1 MIVLALLCVFILVYT
16 YFLYPI
22 LIALC
27 ARLWPLRVR
36 KDPGYTPKV
45 SAIIPVYNAKE
56 FIADKLKS
64 LLAQDYPADR
74 FEIVLCSDCS
84 DDGSDELLKQYEDA
98 HPGRVKFVRS
108 EKRSGKPTAINLMKR
123 EASGDVLLMTDIRQP
138 LSPRCLRELVGAFA
152 DESVGVVGGNLVLE
166 GGSGAGAYWKY
177 EKWIR
182 KSEAAF
188 RSMVG
193 VSGSIYAIR
202 KRDLDD
208 LPPDIILDDM
218 WVPMRQRLQGKRV
231 VFAPGAKAYDQAF
244 EDDREFSRKTRT
256 LAGNYQLFAR
266 LPKLLVPF
274 ANPSW
279 FEFFSHKIM
288 RLVCPWALLALLV
301 VSITAVLAPADST
314 GQLGHYLTWALLA
327 GQAAFYLLAIAGR
340 VAGPFGGIARTF
352 VVLNYAAVVG
362 LWRFLRQGQRI
373 TW

>member
-1 MIVLALLCVFILVYT
+1 MVVLALLCVFILVYT

-45 SAIIPVYNAKE
+45 SAIIPVYNAKG
-56 FIADKLKS
+56 FIAAKIDS

-84 DDGSDELLKQYEDA
+84 DDGSDALLEQYVAA
-98 HPGRVKFVRS
+98 HPGRVKFLRS
-108 EKRSGKPTAINLMKR
+108 ERRSGKPTAINLMKR

-138 LSPRCLRELVGAFA
+138 LSPRCLRELVAGFA
-152 DESVGVVGGNLVLE
+152 DESVGAVGGNLVLA
-166 GGSGAGAYWKY
+166 GKSGAGAYWKY

-208 LPPDIILDDM
+208 LPADIILDDM
-218 WVPMRQRLQGKRV
+218 WVPMRLRLQRKRV
-231 VFAPGAKAYDQAF
+231 VFAPKAEAYDEAF

-266 LPKLLVPF
+266 LPKLLLPIV
-274 ANPSW
+274 NPSW
-279 FEFFSHKIM
+279 FEFFSHKVM
-288 RLVCPWALLALLV
+288 RLVCPWALLSLLAA
-301 VSITAVLAPADST
+301 SLTAVLSPADT
-314 GQLGHYLTWALLA
+314 GELSRYLMWALLA
-327 GQAAFYLLAIAGR
+327 GQGAFYLLAIAGR

-362 LWRFLRQGQRI
+362 LWRFVRQGQRV